1 MDSRVCIPSRW
12 LPKLVFY
19 LLCNDCRPKEI
30 MIAYTYITF
39 AMFQVLLHVFIQ
51 SSKQPYEEGIT
62 IVVILQMRILNHGE
76 VK

>member
-1 MDSRVCIPSRW
+1 
-12 LPKLVFY
+12 
-19 LLCNDCRPKEI
+19 